1 MALSGQ
7 FRVMLPST
15 SADAKAG
22 LREVTISEEVF
33 RRVARLVLQ
42 KEADTLYANGATFLS
57 TGPGGIILDT
67 LINKRHSNIVAG
79 RFPDGMYAADLED
92 CLKEIAN
99 PGYYKKLRNLKG
111 PTGPGD
117 VAPIGVLNDTINKL
131 ETEIEDLRETN
142 KALLEMVEEL
152 AAKSGTPTKE
162 DVEKTLVTMATTIEE
177 LLKTA
182 DPEEVEGLQ
191 AQLDQINQLIGNEIK
206 KEVNEI
212 INEII
217 NEEVKPNDPD
227 EAIAFPEAE
236 IGDEFT
242 DEVTGDIYIYAES
255 PVEGEAGIWVP
266 KSSEAPP
273 NAEAAEEDAGT
284 EKTPKKKK

>member
-7 FRVMLPST
+7 FRVMLPSA

-111 PTGPGD
+111 PVTPAEAVTD
-117 VAPIGVLNDTINKL
+117 KELQENYDILVEDLVKL
-131 ETEIEDLRETN
+131 RTELDDALEANENLRETN
-142 KALLEMVEEL
+142 EALLKKVEEL
-152 AAKSGTPTKE
+152 AAKSGPPTKE
-162 DVEKTLVTMATTIEE
+162 EAKTVLASMAAILNE
-177 LLKTA
+177 LLETA
-182 DPEEVEGLQ
+182 APEEVEEIQ
-191 AQLDQINQLIGNEIK
+191 AQLDQINQLIDNEID
-206 KEVNEI
+206 
-212 INEII
+212 

-236 IGDEFT
+236 IGMSSQMK
-242 DEVTGDIYIYAES
+242 S
-255 PVEGEAGIWVP
+255 PVMSTFTKPLLLSRRSGDLGAQKHRSNP
-266 KSSEAPP
+266 
-273 NAEAAEEDAGT
+273 
-284 EKTPKKKK
+284 